1 MPDDRSTDLLPPA
14 PGRGG
19 PRAEQDQ
26 KIANDITEIGER
38 MESAKNDTEIAAL
51 LAGRGYDTAAFTQ
64 GQTLQEAAQ
73 SAFTARQTAR
83 GAQRQAS
90 AALDGAR
97 TTALQTYNDFRET
110 ARAVFTS
117 TADRSTL
124 SLNGR
129 VPKDAQAFITLARA
143 SYAGAQNDPYK
154 TTLAKYGYPAAAII
168 TALATLDAYS
178 AANEASTSVAAA
190 ATQATALRDAAYK
203 NLVQWDKQFRAIAKV
218 AARTRSDL
226 AKKLNL

>member
-1 MPDDRSTDLLPPA
+1 MPDTLSTNPLPSASGRSSS
-14 PGRGG
+14 
-19 PRAEQDQ
+19 RAEQDQ

-38 MESAKNDTEIAAL
+38 IGSATRDPEVAAL
-51 LAGRGYDTAAFTQ
+51 LAERGYDPDAFAA
-64 GQTLQEAAQ
+64 GQALQETAQ
-73 SAFTARQTAR
+73 AAFTARQTAL
-83 GAQRQAS
+83 GAQHQAS

-97 TTALQTYNDFRET
+97 MTALQTYNDFRET

-143 SYAGAQNDPYK
+143 SYTGAQSVPYQA
-154 TTLAKYGYPAAAII
+154 TLAKYGYPAAALA
-168 TALATLDAYS
+168 TALATLNAYS
-178 AANEASTSVAAA
+178 AAHQASTSAAA
-190 ATQATALRDAAYK
+190 DATQAIVLRDAAYK

-226 AKKLNL
+226 ARKLNL